1 MPRCRAGPDG
11 TRRGMVRAAPR
22 GSKPRRPAAPRAARG
37 RSRSVRFRWPTGR
50 EEATGS
56 RRPARAAH
64 LRQPRP
70 RSANRAPWAADRQAR
85 ILRVAPRQPTAVG
98 RGGEPGQ
105 AIGGSRAS
113 GAHRNARSRTGG
125 AGSPDIGRRLRAAGG
140 GAQSGAARQ
149 RRRAPADGAAVHWSS
164 AWNALPNRPG
174 RAALA
179 APGRT
184 LRQPPAPATGKPDPS
199 GRGGDGAVP
208 VPDRRGPL
216 AIRLWPARMRVRCGG
231 CSSVVEH
238 WIVAPGV
245 AGSIPVFHPT
255 VRGAGHRRHDRR
267 PAPRCVAGAEPAP
280 RSCTRRRESSQS
292 RLCASRRAVSS
303 MVEQLT
309 LNQ

>member
-11 TRRGMVRAAPR
+11 DAPR
-22 GSKPRRPAAPRAARG
+22 HG
-37 RSRSVRFRWPTGR
+37 T
-50 EEATGS
+50 
-56 RRPARAAH
+56 RRPARQQAAAAGCSTRRPGMLPIRPVPLAH
-64 LRQPRP
+64 GARGGDRQPPSRP
-70 RSANRAPWAADRQAR
+70 GGAPAAASSRSANRAPWAADRQAR

-113 GAHRNARSRTGG
+113 DARRNARSRTGG

-149 RRRAPADGAAVHWSS
+149 RRRAPADGAAEHWLS

-184 LRQPPAPATGKPDPS
+184 VRQPPAPATGKPDPS

-267 PAPRCVAGAEPAP
+267 PAPGCVTGAEPAP

-292 RLCASRRAVSS
+292 RFCASRRAVSS